1 MLHLVISVKELLVGR
16 VVVVDWLSISSI
28 RAVGMGGDG
37 HGVGNSWVDGVM
49 GGIDG
54 VLLLLG
60 GLVVLLITVVV
71 RGIGVVSS
79 IIVGVLVFLGGLVV
93 LVAIVVSISLVRG
106 GMVRSMG
113 TVWVAVVCVLFLS
126 LVVIIVVVDSGVGG
140 NNRSGV
146 SVMSSVV
153 IGVLILFLS
162 FVIIIVVVAAIRI
175 VTMGLGLDRGDS
187 FVASSGGLGSDWGSV
202 SVMGASI
209 VVLSL
214 FGFVIIVVVG
224 GGVSG
229 NDWGTDD
236 SVMRGVAIVVLI
248 ISLVLGLLILGLVGV
263 GWDSDMRD
271 NWVMR
276 EDSDVVSDNIVITSN
291 SAFAIEISVDGH
303 ANGVLVRSSLGG
315 DVTRRISMVES
326 LVMSSSNTWGV
337 VNIAVDVVRSIKS
350 GVSVLTTI
358 TWVSGMA
365 VRSILVTIAHAVV
378 AVLLLSRGGSND
390 SGENE
395 SSHPWIDMS

>member
-113 TVWVAVVCVLFLS
+113 TVWVAVVCVLFL
-126 LVVIIVVVDSGVGG
+126 
-140 NNRSGV
+140 
-146 SVMSSVV
+146 
-153 IGVLILFLS
+153 
-162 FVIIIVVVAAIRI
+162 
-175 VTMGLGLDRGDS
+175 LGS
-187 FVASSGGLGSDWGSV
+187 FVALLVTIVVWGV
-202 SVMGASI
+202 GVMGAVIVSVFI
-209 VVLSL
+209 LLGLVVKVMAIGVEGAIRSMRVVVLSL

-276 EDSDVVSDNIVITSN
+276 EDSDVMSDNIVITSN

-337 VNIAVDVVRSIKS
+337 VNIAVDVVRSIKG

>member
-1 MLHLVISVKELLVGR
+1 M
-16 VVVVDWLSISSI
+16 VDWLSISGI
-28 RAVGMGGDG
+28 WAVGMGGDG

-93 LVAIVVSISLVRG
+93 LVAVVVSISGVRG

-140 NNRSGV
+140 NNWSDV

-153 IGVLILFLS
+153 IGVLILSLS

-175 VTMGLGLDRGDS
+175 VTMGLGLDRFDS
-187 FVASSGGLGSDWGSV
+187 FVASSGGLGGDWGSV
-202 SVMGASI
+202 SVMGA
-209 VVLSL
+209 
-214 FGFVIIVVVG
+214 
-224 GGVSG
+224 
-229 NDWGTDD
+229 N
-236 SVMRGVAIVVLI
+236 IVVLI

-276 EDSDVVSDNIVITSN
+276 KDSDVMSDNIVITSN

-315 DVTRRISMVES
+315 DVTRRVSMVES

-337 VNIAVDVVRSIKS
+337 VNITVDVVRSIKD

-365 VRSILVTIAHAVV
+365 VRSILVTIAVAVV
-378 AVLLLSRGGSND
+378 AVLLLSRGSSND